1 MCLINEMKRLPI
13 LIIVLLVVQSESL
26 YAQTSLDS
34 TINKARNSIISL
46 IEEESIVGLSITVSY
61 NDSII
66 WSEGFG
72 YSDLNEKKAIDPSR
86 TLFRIASISKPFT
99 ATILGRLCEEKT
111 IDLESSLYSYVP
123 NFPKKKFDFTIFH
136 LATHRSGIRHYNA
149 LENENNKTLS
159 IEEGLAKF
167 KKSKLKFQPGTAY
180 LYSSYGY
187 NLLGFAME
195 KASNKSFEELLKTY
209 ITIPLDLNNTI
220 PDYGIYDTLEVSG
233 FFKSNGKGKVK
244 ASKPVNYG
252 MKLPSGGLLS
262 TSENLVTFGNSYAYN
277 RLLTKETQFKI
288 LTDNSLPNGKKTG
301 YGIGWGLKVDKKGR
315 KIISHTGGNTGSV
328 CRLIVY
334 PESKLTIAVV
344 SNTFGIDW
352 LKFISTV
359 NNIPNMIL
367 EGEDN
372 N

>member
-1 MCLINEMKRLPI
+1 MKKLR
-13 LIIVLLVVQSESL
+13 IIIIILLVAKSASI

-34 TINKARNSIISL
+34 TIIKAKNSITSL
-46 IEEESIVGLSITVSY
+46 IEEENIVGLAITISFQ
-61 NDSII
+61 DSII

-72 YSDLNEKKAIDPSR
+72 HSDLYEKDSIDPSK

-99 ATILGRLCEEKT
+99 ATILGRLYEDS
-111 IDLESSLYSYVP
+111 IVDLDSSIYAYVP
-123 NFPKKKFDFTIFH
+123 NFPRKKFDFTISH

-149 LENENNKTLS
+149 FEKENNKALS
-159 IEEGLAKF
+159 IEEGLSKF
-167 KKSKLKFQPGTAY
+167 KNSKLKFKPGTEY

-187 NLLGFAME
+187 NLLGYAME
-195 KASNKSFEELLKTY
+195 KASNKSFEELLNLY
-209 ITIPLDLNNTI
+209 ITNPLGLNNTI
-220 PDYGIYDTLEVSG
+220 PDYGIYDTLKISG
-233 FFKSNGKGKVK
+233 FFKSNGKGKVTTAK
-244 ASKPVNYG
+244 SVNYS

-262 TSENLVTFGNSYAYN
+262 TSEDLVTFGNSYVYN
-277 RLLTKETQFKI
+277 RLLSKETQSKM
-288 LTDNSLPNGKKTG
+288 LTDNSLPDGKKTG

-344 SNTFGIDW
+344 SNTYGIDW
-352 LKFISTV
+352 LKFTRTV
-359 NNIPNMIL
+359 DNIPNMIL
-367 EGEDN
+367 EGEGN